1 MTAQAQAKSK
11 SQAPLSLQQL
21 IKLLQTLPPARIS
34 ELPIERLPNNIPA
47 DIAEKVPM
55 ASRTAVDDLIMAA
68 NSFNLKRRMS
78 DQESY
83 GDQLVAAFDKAK
95 TTSGSANFR
104 VFNNKILLLVDML
117 QATQRG
123 TKKVG
128 NITFVKQIEAINN
141 LLIDVRSE
149 RVSLYESLAALKKVK
164 PINNEDAKRFA
175 YSVQLLLKQTSN
187 VSKVL
192 SEYYILRLKV
202 LARAIHQKRKLIE
215 TREET
220 VQIKQQELDV
230 LHEDLQEKQGLW
242 KRAMKRK
249 QTADETKELQQRIHE
264 LVNEIKASEVVI
276 AESDLMLWLDA
287 IVEASLDDGA
297 KQRITKSLRQARISL
312 YYLLSKFCESQEA
325 SALQI
330 AQNPFLQVNP
340 EKAIKFVLMSEQFI
354 LDYFTKKKNTA
365 TAWLSGA
372 AETKIAEL
380 DQLQKSILSELKRA
394 SKSKFKL

>member
-1 MTAQAQAKSK
+1 M
-11 SQAPLSLQQL
+11 
-21 IKLLQTLPPARIS
+21 
-34 ELPIERLPNNIPA
+34 
-47 DIAEKVPM
+47 
-55 ASRTAVDDLIMAA
+55 
-68 NSFNLKRRMS
+68 
-78 DQESY
+78 
-83 GDQLVAAFDKAK
+83 
-95 TTSGSANFR
+95 
-104 VFNNKILLLVDML
+104 
-117 QATQRG
+117 
-123 TKKVG
+123 
-128 NITFVKQIEAINN
+128 
-141 LLIDVRSE
+141 
-149 RVSLYESLAALKKVK
+149 
-164 PINNEDAKRFA
+164 
-175 YSVQLLLKQTSN
+175 
-187 VSKVL
+187 
-192 SEYYILRLKV
+192 RLKV